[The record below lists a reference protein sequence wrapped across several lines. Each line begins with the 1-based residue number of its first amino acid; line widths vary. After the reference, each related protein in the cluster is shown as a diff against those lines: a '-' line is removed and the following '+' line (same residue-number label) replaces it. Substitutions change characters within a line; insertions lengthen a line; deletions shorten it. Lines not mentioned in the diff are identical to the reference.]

1 MVPSGQKNEQTGTFK
16 TYGGAGTG
24 WQVQLLSILMNLEG
38 QVIAQGLSGTH
49 VQSVRLEYRWN
60 PRMHIILHALT
71 GGIGTVTVVFEV
83 VGGGLGTVT
92 VVFEVVGGGLGSVTV
107 VFD

>member
-83 VGGGLGTVT
+83 VGGGLG
-92 VVFEVVGGGLGSVTV
+92 SVTV